1 MARCV
6 RSRHGQVDGTPVDAE
21 STPLGGNMNMLWDH
35 YVFRRGSG
43 VHDLWDRLHEN
54 RPMRVL
60 YIAGRGFDVRAQ
72 AVMREYI
79 ASLQSAGRRVE
90 GAKLLLIGF
99 SGYELEDDVRALT
112 EENASTL
119 EAIFAPLGST
129 QTITMGGQGSNDDD
143 GDIGATNLLRSGIQ
157 QVLTLVV
164 NHTDIVLDVSS
175 MPRMTYLAL
184 LTSLLQKLV
193 PDKQIKNGEPHPLV
207 ANGINFQVLVA
218 EDARLDGMIKAEDP
232 SNQLVQLPGFAGAFH
247 AESIKDWPLVLF
259 PILGENRVNQLK
271 KVLASSDIPNEAE
284 ICPVV
289 PHPSKN
295 LRRADELVVE
305 YREALFK
312 SGRAPASNIM
322 YVHESNPFEAYRQ
335 LLGAMRRYQHSMSVL
350 GNCRLVVTPLGSKLV
365 TVGAGLACFEMRPA
379 DISATYRVAVPLAE
393 PKRYV
398 ASVQS
403 LRESKP
409 EISAL
414 LLTGEAYN

>member
-1 MARCV
+1 
-6 RSRHGQVDGTPVDAE
+6 
-21 STPLGGNMNMLWDH
+21 MNMLWDH

-43 VHDLWDRLHEN
+43 VHDLWDGLHDN

-72 AVMREYI
+72 TVMREYVTN
-79 ASLQSAGRRVE
+79 LQSAGRRVDS
-90 GAKLLLIGF
+90 AKLLLIGF
-99 SGYELEDDVRALT
+99 SGYELDEDIRALT
-112 EENASTL
+112 EENAAAL
-119 EAIFAPLGST
+119 ETIFKPLGPS
-129 QTITMGGQGSNDDD
+129 QTITLGESTSDEDD
-143 GDIGATNLLRSGIQ
+143 ISASNLLRGGVQ
-157 QVLTLVV
+157 KVLATVSD
-164 NHTDIVLDVSS
+164 HTDIVLDVSS

-193 PDKQIKNGEPHPLV
+193 PDKQIKKGEPHPLAAKGV
-207 ANGINFQVLVA
+207 NFQVLVA
-218 EDARLDGMIKAEDP
+218 EDAKLDGLIKAEDP
-232 SNQLVQLPGFAGAFH
+232 SNQLVQIPGFAGAFQ

-259 PILGENRVNQLK
+259 PILGENRINQLI
-271 KVLASSDIPNEAE
+271 KVLASIPNEAE

-295 LRRADELVVE
+295 LRRADDLLVE
-305 YREALFK
+305 YRDVLFK
-312 SGRAPASNIM
+312 SGRAPTNNIM

-335 LLGAMRRYQHSMSVL
+335 LLGAMRRYQKSMNVL

-379 DISATYRVAVPLAE
+379 EASATYRVAVPLAE

-403 LRESKP
+403 LKDSKP
-409 EISAL
+409 DISAL
-414 LLTGEAYN
+414 LLTGEAYS